1 MYKTTN
7 HNHNTWKN
15 DSLLE
20 RATIHWFHILV
31 DCCVVLDLFYICQ
44 RMNNWLDLVYFD
56 VSHGTSFF
64 MIDVDCGAQALPI
77 IAISTLNPSHISCP
91 WYVIFLYIVVCSFTL
106 PAAISIRS
114 SWFCDIKITTK
125 SDVVGCHIGLS
136 PSSTARNQSPIP
148 VDCCVN
154 VILPL
159 MSSMVSFT
167 AKMVVLRRVCEVPTQ
182 RQKLSP
188 HWSNPPSTT
197 N

>member
-1 MYKTTN
+1 MLYWIQSVGVRDEVNNVIYVILMY
-7 HNHNTWKN
+7 
-15 DSLLE
+15 
-20 RATIHWFHILV
+20 LV
-31 DCCVVLDLFYICQ
+31 VP
-44 RMNNWLDLVYFD
+44 
-56 VSHGTSFF
+56 HFF

-77 IAISTLNPSHISCP
+77 IAISTLNPSHISYP
-91 WYVIFLYIVVCSFTL
+91 WYVFILYIVVCSFTL

-114 SWFCDIKITTK
+114 SWFCGIKITTK

-182 RQKLSP
+182 RQNCP
-188 HWSNPPSTT
+188 HIGPIHPPQPTSIANPIYRHPMSVC
-197 N
+197 

>member
-1 MYKTTN
+1 MVLYSKEPPSIASIY
-7 HNHNTWKN
+7 W
-15 DSLLE
+15 L
-20 RATIHWFHILV
+20 I
-31 DCCVVLDLFYICQ
+31 VVLYWVCSMGVRDEV
-44 RMNNWLDLVYFD
+44 NNVIYVILMYLVVPHF
-56 VSHGTSFF
+56 S

-77 IAISTLNPSHISCP
+77 IAISTLNPSHISYP
-91 WYVIFLYIVVCSFTL
+91 WYVFILYIVVCSFTL

-114 SWFCDIKITTK
+114 SWFCGIKITTK